1 MRLIF
6 LLLVVLLLPLSAL
19 AQGPAALES
28 LHVALW
34 PEFDN
39 PRLLVI
45 LDGVLSQP
53 GATVRVPIPANAE
66 LNAVATAGSDGGFL
80 NAAYETETGAD
91 GQIVIFSPQNS
102 AFRIEYYAPLT
113 TSGDQRQAA
122 FSLPAGF
129 LAAKTVSIEALIPPD
144 ATGLTAD
151 PVMQPQGAGTS
162 GGQLFVR
169 QIEGGNEQ
177 GISQQIG
184 YSNPAG
190 ALTVSE
196 TARATTAPAATA
208 PAAAPT
214 PVAARPAA
222 SSSRTP
228 LLLGL
233 GLAAILLIAAG
244 VYGLWRTSGRSARSA
259 PTVPS
264 QPASGRSARTAPT
277 APPQPSPSQDRFC
290 RQCGAEFQRGD
301 RFCRQ
306 CGATHQ

>member
-6 LLLVVLLLPLSAL
+6 LLLVLLLIPLSVF

-53 GATVRVPIPANAE
+53 GGTVRVPIPANAE

-144 ATGLTAD
+144 ASGLTAD

-169 QIEGGNEQ
+169 QIEGGSEQ

-196 TARATTAPAATA
+196 TARIATAPAATAPAATA

-244 VYGLWRTSGRSARSA
+244 VYGLWRTSGRSAASA
-259 PTVPS
+259 PT
-264 QPASGRSARTAPT
+264 T
-277 APPQPSPSQDRFC
+277 
-290 RQCGAEFQRGD
+290 
-301 RFCRQ
+301 
-306 CGATHQ
+306 

>member
-28 LHVALW
+28 LHIALW

-45 LDGVLSQP
+45 LDGLLSQP

-102 AFRIEYYAPLT
+102 AFRLEYYAPLT
-113 TSGDQRQAA
+113 TTGDQRQAA
-122 FSLPAGF
+122 FSLPAGY

-144 ATGLTAD
+144 ASGLTAD
-151 PVMQPQGAGTS
+151 PAMQPQGAGTS
-162 GGQLFVR
+162 GGQLFLR
-169 QIEGGNEQ
+169 QIEGGSEQ
-177 GISQQIG
+177 GVSQQIG

-196 TARATTAPAATA
+196 TARAVTAPVATV
-208 PAAAPT
+208 PAAAR
-214 PVAARPAA
+214 AAT

-233 GLAAILLIAAG
+233 GLAAILLVAAG
-244 VYGLWRTSGRSARSA
+244 VYGIWRTSGQSAHST
-259 PTVPS
+259 PTVPPPS
-264 QPASGRSARTAPT
+264 ASGRSTRSAPT
-277 APPQPSPSQDRFC
+277 APPSPPSSPGQDRFC

-306 CGATHQ
+306 CGATRQ

>member
-53 GATVRVPIPANAE
+53 GATMRVPIPANAE

-144 ATGLTAD
+144 ASGLTAD
-151 PVMQPQGAGTS
+151 PAMQPQGAGTS
-162 GGQLFVR
+162 GGQLFLR
-169 QIEGGNEQ
+169 QIEGGSEQ
-177 GISQQIG
+177 GVSQQIG

-196 TARATTAPAATA
+196 TARATTAPAAPA

-244 VYGLWRTSGRSARSA
+244 VYGIWRTSGRSA
-259 PTVPS
+259 PTVPPPS
-264 QPASGRSARTAPT
+264 ASGRSGRSAPT

-306 CGATHQ
+306 CGATRQ